1 MPLPPEICE
10 SVRNPS
16 SPAPTFPEDLS
27 ASGVVS
33 SLVLFTFTFGTLCD
47 GTITVL

>member
-16 SPAPTFPEDLS
+16 LPAPIVPEDLS
-27 ASGVVS
+27 ASGVV
-33 SLVLFTFTFGTLCD
+33 LFTFTFGNLCD

>member
-16 SPAPTFPEDLS
+16 LPAPPEDLS